1 MTEAAKAATPIP
13 NATIL
18 EDEDRAASAQLRLMM
33 PMIWKGAALN
43 IVFLAEGLEAWRQMT

>member
-18 EDEDRAASAQLRLMM
+18 QEDYRAASAQLYWIML
-33 PMIWKGAALN
+33 IICKGTALN
-43 IVFLAEGLEAWRQMT
+43 IVFLAGGSEGLEA